1 MNLGDLK
8 TRVAKTLDNLPTSDP
23 WYTEITSYL
32 NRAANVF
39 IRMKVNAGA
48 WSLFPELYNSWTVG
62 PTYPIDGTII
72 IDASTIARPSDCL
85 VVQEIARAE
94 SATLPDWTATKE
106 LPVRY
111 VNAVTFG
118 QLSKESGVANY
129 IRIFSRK
136 GKTVKVWPSITSS
149 YPDYLRFYG
158 PKTEVALVADADTW
172 YMDEHWHD
180 DVALLASHRLA
191 VVMGLRERAADLSAE
206 IKDELGIT
214 TDVTAEQDDTFC
226 ASVLD
231 APSAFSVYGNSWR
244 G

>member
-1 MNLGDLK
+1 M
-8 TRVAKTLDNLPTSDP
+8 RSEVALTLDNLPTSDP
-23 WYTEITSYL
+23 WYAYIDSYV
-32 NRAANVF
+32 NRAANAF
-39 IRMKVNAGA
+39 IRMKVAAGS

-106 LPVRY
+106 NPVRY
-111 VNAVTFG
+111 VDPVTFG
-118 QLSKESGVANY
+118 QLSKEAGVANY

-136 GKTVKVWPSITSS
+136 GKTIKVWPSITSA

-158 PKTEVALVADADTW
+158 LKLEEALTDDGESFFMDA
-172 YMDEHWHD
+172 HWHRL
-180 DVALLASHRLA
+180 VCTLAAHGLALR
-191 VVMGLRERAADLSAE
+191 MGESGRAKELMGE
-206 IKDELGIT
+206 IQDELGQT
-214 TDVTAEQDDTFC
+214 TDVTAEENESFS
-226 ASVLD
+226 ASVMD
-231 APSAFSVYGNSWR
+231 SPSAFSVYGDSYR